1 MNEAQTR
8 LELIDPALREAGWGE
23 VEDSRVRVEVQITDG
38 RLIGNGRRT
47 PPLIADYILEYK
59 NRQLAVIEAKA
70 RDKYY
75 TDGVAQAKDYAE
87 RLHIRHT
94 FSTNGDRIYGI
105 DMEEAHENEI
115 SRFPTP
121 EELWLKTFPPE
132 EAQQEPEVWN
142 WKQRFND
149 VPYELLMG
157 KYLPRYYQRNAVDA
171 VLNSIA
177 EGQDRLL
184 LTMATGT
191 GKTATAFHICWKL
204 FQAKWNL
211 SRDGKRRPRILFLA
225 DRNVLAN
232 QAIQS
237 FGTFND
243 DATIRIRPDE
253 IRKQG
258 KVPTNASLFFT
269 IFQTFMSGPDDSPY
283 FGEYPEDFFD
293 FIIIDEC
300 HRGGAN
306 DESSW
311 RAIMEYFSPAV
322 QLGLTATPKRNDNV
336 DTYRYFG
343 EPVYTYSLKAGIN
356 DGFLTPFK
364 VKEISTTGDQYRYTP
379 DDQVLEGEVD
389 EEKEYSLEEQNR
401 IIELMDVEKYR
412 VQLFMDMM
420 NQNQKTL
427 VFCATQIHAAAVRDL
442 INQVADS
449 TNTNYCHRV
458 TADDGKRGEQ
468 HLNEFKDNERTI
480 PTILTTSQK
489 LSTGVDAPEVRNIV
503 LMRPINSMVEFK
515 QIVGRGTRVFDGKDY
530 FTIYD
535 FVNAHEHFNDP
546 EWDGEP
552 IEPEPPVPPPGPELC
567 PVCGKSPCVCVNEPE
582 ICPVCGENP
591 CICETSPR
599 RMVRVKLSDNK
610 VRELDSMVKTTF
622 WSPDGT
628 PISAEQFIE
637 NLFGEL
643 PDLIKSEDEL
653 RRVWSKPGTRKQLL
667 QELSDR
673 GYTGP
678 QLEDLRNT
686 IHGEDSDLFDVL
698 SYVAYHSDI
707 VPRTDRANRA
717 KLHLD
722 SYDPKQQEFINFV
735 LEQYIKDGVGE
746 LDDDKLG
753 NLLRLKYRAIADAKR
768 ELGDIPSIRE
778 TFVGFQEWLY
788 RERVG

>member
-8 LELIDPALREAGWGE
+8 LELIDPALRKAGWGE
-23 VEDSRVRVEVQITDG
+23 VEDSRIRVEVQITDG

-47 PPLIADYILEYK
+47 QPLIADYILEYK
-59 NRQLAVIEAKA
+59 NRQLAVIEAKS

-87 RLHIRHT
+87 RLHIRHSY
-94 FSTNGDRIYGI
+94 STNGDRIYSI
-105 DMEEAHENEI
+105 DMEKAREEEVN
-115 SRFPTP
+115 RFPTP
-121 EELWLKTFPPE
+121 DELWLKTYPPE
-132 EAQQEPEVWN
+132 EALQEPEIWN
-142 WKQRFND
+142 WKERFNA

-157 KYLPRYYQRNAVDA
+157 KHLPRYYQRNAVDA
-171 VLNSIA
+171 VLNGIA

-211 SRDGKRRPRILFLA
+211 NRDAERRPRILFLA

-232 QAIQS
+232 QATQS
-237 FGTFND
+237 FGAFNE
-243 DATIRIRPDE
+243 DAIVRIRPNE
-253 IRKQG
+253 IKKQG

-269 IFQTFMSGPDDSPY
+269 IFQTFMSGPDNSPY

-311 RAIMEYFSPAV
+311 REIMEYFSPAV

-336 DTYRYFG
+336 DTYRYFE
-343 EPVYTYSLKAGIN
+343 EPVYTYSLKQGIN

-364 VKEISTTGDQYRYTP
+364 VKEISTTGDKYQYTE
-379 DDQVLEGEVD
+379 DDQILEGEID
-389 EEKEYSLEEQNR
+389 EEKIYSIEEQNR

-412 VQLFMDMM
+412 VKLFMDMM
-420 NQNQKTL
+420 NQKQKTL

-442 INQVADS
+442 INQYSDS
-449 TNTNYCHRV
+449 TNPNYCHRV
-458 TADDGKRGEQ
+458 TADDGNRGEQ
-468 HLNEFKDNERTI
+468 RLNEFKDNERTI

-489 LSTGVDAPEVRNIV
+489 LSTGVDTPEVRNIV
-503 LMRPINSMVEFK
+503 LMRPINSIVEFK
-515 QIVGRGTRVFDGKDY
+515 QIVGRGTRIFDGKDY

-552 IEPEPPVPPPGPELC
+552 IEPEFPGPKPEPERC
-567 PVCGKSPCVCVNEPE
+567 PDCGKSPCICMKEPE
-582 ICPVCGENP
+582 ICHDCGEYP
-591 CICETSPR
+591 CICENPPR

-610 VRELDSMVKTTF
+610 VRELDSMVKTSF

-653 RRVWSKPGTRKQLL
+653 RRIWSKPGTRKQLL
-667 QELSDR
+667 QELSER
-673 GYTGP
+673 GYTSQ
-678 QLEDLRNT
+678 QLEDLQKT

-707 VPRTDRANRA
+707 VPRTDRARRA

-735 LEQYIKDGVGE
+735 LEQYIKDGVSE
-746 LDDDKLG
+746 LDDDKLA
-753 NLLRLKYRAIADAKR
+753 NLLKLKYRAIADAKQ
-768 ELGDIPSIRE
+768 ELGDIPSIRD
-778 TFVGFQEWLY
+778 TFVGFQEYLY
-788 RERVG
+788 QKRAG

>member
-23 VEDSRVRVEVQITDG
+23 VEDSRIRVEVQITDG
-38 RLIGNGRRT
+38 RLIGNGRRI
-47 PPLIADYILEYK
+47 PKLIADYILEYK
-59 NRQLAVIEAKA
+59 NRQLAVVEAKA

-75 TDGVAQAKDYAE
+75 TEGVAQAKDYAE
-87 RLHIRHT
+87 RLHIRH
-94 FSTNGDRIYGI
+94 SYCTNGERTYYI
-105 DMEEAHENEI
+105 DMENGLEQEVSSI
-115 SRFPTP
+115 PGP
-121 EELWLKTFPPE
+121 EELWQKTFPPE
-132 EAQQEPEVWN
+132 EIQEEPEVWN
-142 WKQRFND
+142 WKERFNA

-157 KYLPRYYQRNAVDA
+157 KHLPRYYQRNAVDA
-171 VLNSIA
+171 VLDAIA
-177 EGQDRLL
+177 EKQDRLL

-191 GKTATAFHICWKL
+191 GKTGTAFHICWKL

-211 SRDGKRRPRILFLA
+211 SRDGRRRPRILFIA
-225 DRNVLAN
+225 DRNVLAD

-237 FGTFND
+237 FGTFNED
-243 DATIRIRPDE
+243 VTVRIRPGE
-253 IRKQG
+253 IKKQG

-269 IFQTFMSGPDDSPY
+269 IFQTFMSGPDNSPY

-343 EPVYTYSLKAGIN
+343 EPVYTYSLKQGIN

-364 VKEISTTGDQYRYTP
+364 VKEISTTGDKYQYTE
-379 DDQVLEGEVD
+379 DDQILEGEID
-389 EEKEYSLEEQNR
+389 EEKIYSIEEQNR

-412 VQLFMDMM
+412 VKLFMDMM
-420 NQNQKTL
+420 NQKQKTL

-442 INQVADS
+442 INQYTDS
-449 TNTNYCHRV
+449 SNTNYCHRV

-468 HLNEFKDNERTI
+468 RLNEFKDNERTI

-503 LMRPINSMVEFK
+503 LMRSINSIVEFK
-515 QIVGRGTRVFDGKDY
+515 QIVGRGTRIFDGKDY

-552 IEPEPPVPPPGPELC
+552 IEPETPAPRPEPKRC
-567 PVCGKSPCVCVNEPE
+567 PDCGKSPCICMKEPE
-582 ICPVCGENP
+582 ICPDCGEYP
-591 CICETSPR
+591 CICENPSR

-610 VRELDSMVKTTF
+610 VRELDSMVKTSF

-653 RRVWSKPGTRKQLL
+653 RRIWSKPGTRKQLL
-667 QELSDR
+667 QELSER
-673 GYTGP
+673 GYTSQ
-678 QLEDLRNT
+678 QLEDLQKT

-707 VPRTDRANRA
+707 VPRTDRAKRA

-735 LEQYIKDGVGE
+735 LEQYIKDGVSE
-746 LDDDKLG
+746 LDDDKLA
-753 NLLRLKYRAIADAKR
+753 NLLKLKYRAIADAKR

-778 TFVGFQEWLY
+778 TFVGFQEYLY
-788 RERVG
+788 QKRAG